1 MEVCPP
7 IVLLLQRSLGMG
19 QFCFEH
25 RALAPRFQL
34 LHLLFDL
41 RGTRVLGRPTQ
52 KLAVEYQSL
61 ALTWARART
70 CGVMPVTHSPL
81 AASAAAC
88 CANSRARCSTAPAF
102 CR

>member
-34 LHLLFDL
+34 LHLLFNL
-41 RGTRVLGRPTQ
+41 RGTRILRRPTQ
-52 KLAVEYQSL
+52 KLTVEYQSL
-61 ALTWARART
+61 ALPWARA
-70 CGVMPVTHSPL
+70 VLVTPL
-81 AASAAAC
+81 RH
-88 CANSRARCSTAPAF
+88 NTLGRIRAGATWGTKE
-102 CR
+102 